1 MGEKTKNAIIALLIV
16 GLVSM
21 TVAYAALSQTI
32 FINSSAKVLNKSALW
47 NVHFDTPVA
56 GTPVGYASVA
66 TGKGLVKANAT
77 TLSGLEVTLR
87 APGDS
92 MSYTFNVVNDGTI
105 NIKATDD
112 GINTSNKSDDY
123 DILLEINGGTITV
136 SVSEGDTDCIDSN
149 GNIIVNGGTINLNG
163 NSTWDYDGEAT
174 YNGGT
179 IIENGVE
186 TNSVKNSMMM
196 GGQGEEP
203 PRR

>member
-105 NIKATDD
+105 NAKIGTNGVSLPDISNISISGVSSDDLALIRSNREFSLVYGTGDTKAGQAPAAGDTLAS
-112 GINTSNKSDDY
+112 NTSRPMVLTISYKNSATNLPSDD
-123 DILLEINGGTITV
+123 ITI
-136 SVSEGDTDCIDSN
+136 SGLNAHIDY
-149 GNIIVNGGTINLNG
+149 VQ
-163 NSTWDYDGEAT
+163 D
-174 YNGGT
+174 
-179 IIENGVE
+179 
-186 TNSVKNSMMM
+186 VK
-196 GGQGEEP
+196 
-203 PRR
+203 

>member
-105 NIKATDD
+105 NAKIGTNGVSLPDISNISISGVSSDDLALIRSNLEFSLVYGTGDTKAGQAPAAGDTLAS
-112 GINTSNKSDDY
+112 NTSRPMVLTISYKNSATNLPSDD
-123 DILLEINGGTITV
+123 ITI
-136 SVSEGDTDCIDSN
+136 SGLNAHIDY
-149 GNIIVNGGTINLNG
+149 VQ
-163 NSTWDYDGEAT
+163 D
-174 YNGGT
+174 
-179 IIENGVE
+179 
-186 TNSVKNSMMM
+186 VK
-196 GGQGEEP
+196 
-203 PRR
+203 

>member
-105 NIKATDD
+105 NAKIGTNGVSLPDISNISISGVSSDDLALIRTNLEFSLVYGTGDTKAGQAPAAGDTLAS
-112 GINTSNKSDDY
+112 NTSRPMVLTISYKSSATNLPSDD
-123 DILLEINGGTITV
+123 ITI
-136 SVSEGDTDCIDSN
+136 SGLNAHIDY
-149 GNIIVNGGTINLNG
+149 VQ
-163 NSTWDYDGEAT
+163 D
-174 YNGGT
+174 
-179 IIENGVE
+179 
-186 TNSVKNSMMM
+186 VK
-196 GGQGEEP
+196 
-203 PRR
+203 

>member
-105 NIKATDD
+105 NAKIGTNGVSLPDISNISISGVSSDDLALIRTNLEFSLVYGTGDTKAGQAPAAGDTLAS
-112 GINTSNKSDDY
+112 NTSRPMVLTISYKNSATNLPSDD
-123 DILLEINGGTITV
+123 ITI
-136 SVSEGDTDCIDSN
+136 SGLNAHIDY
-149 GNIIVNGGTINLNG
+149 VQ
-163 NSTWDYDGEAT
+163 D
-174 YNGGT
+174 
-179 IIENGVE
+179 
-186 TNSVKNSMMM
+186 VK
-196 GGQGEEP
+196 
-203 PRR
+203 